1 MLEKTRKNSL
11 LIKESS
17 FASWYSASAWIG
29 WCWSRRCLLQFYFSS
44 CVADIMEQH
53 GPAGSSWAACHVQ
66 GSFCKS
72 PFSSVLPGTS
82 TSAALT
88 AVPTACVLTTNSQSL
103 EPELV
108 PLWLRMQMWVPV
120 CSTGDREVEAHV
132 STWHHKGTAS
142 PVWVWPAWLPKS
154 GFCPS
159 RYQS

>member
-11 LIKESS
+11 LVKESS

-29 WCWSRRCLLQFYFSS
+29 WCWSRRCLLRFYFSS

-53 GPAGSSWAACHVQ
+53 GPAGSSWAESHVQ
-66 GSFCKS
+66 PSFRKS

-88 AVPTACVLTTNSQSL
+88 TTPTACALTTNSQSL

-108 PLWLRMQMWVPV
+108 PLWLRTHKWVLV
-120 CSTGDREVEAHV
+120 CGTEDQEAWGTCVHLV
-132 STWHHKGTAS
+132 SQGNC
-142 PVWVWPAWLPKS
+142 LPCVGLACLAPKI
-154 GFCPS
+154 GLLCL
-159 RYQS
+159 